1 MDEQTLQKLLN
12 DSLHGNHAAF
22 TQVYNEL
29 KIPVFTVI
37 CRIVQNRTVAEDV
50 LQKVFIKLFN
60 QPTKTAIQNP
70 RAFVFKIAHNAAIDE
85 LRKKHSTEQELTDIC
100 NDLRNNDYWQDT
112 RIDLEKA
119 LCKLTA
125 EQRAVL
131 SLHLHADCG
140 FQQIAQITD
149 SSLSTV
155 YRTYRKAIATLKNEL
170 NGG

>member
-1 MDEQTLQKLLN
+1 MDEKTLQKLLN
-12 DSLHGNHAAF
+12 DSLLGDHAAF

-50 LQKVFIKLFN
+50 LQNVFMKLFN
-60 QPTKTAIQNP
+60 QSTKTAIQNP

-85 LRKKHSTEQELTDIC
+85 LRKKHNTEQELTDIC
-100 NDLRNNDYWQDT
+100 SDLRNNAYWIDT

-119 LCKLTA
+119 LCKLNA
-125 EQRAVL
+125 EQREII
-131 SLHLHADCG
+131 SLHLNAGFG
-140 FQQIAQITD
+140 FQQITQITD
-149 SSLSTV
+149 SSLATV
-155 YRTYRKAIATLKNEL
+155 YRTYRKAINTLKNEL